1 MELSNDD
8 FSKAELKVRAKA
20 QKNGLDVSSAVM
32 VFTCLVSDDE
42 SPFSTLF
49 GIIYPDRVVKW
60 QKRMTG
66 VNSEEIP
73 IKNVTSVEVSGGLL
87 KTVKVYA
94 SGNTISFKLGIEAE
108 KAAQTIREMVSKSSE
123 KSAAPNISP
132 TQADGIVS
140 QIEKLVT
147 LLEKGY
153 LTQEEFEKQKQQI
166 LNG

>member
-1 MELSNDD
+1 MELINDD
-8 FSKAELKVRAKA
+8 FNKSELKARAKA

-32 VFTCLVSDDE
+32 VFTCLAGDDE

-60 QKRMTG
+60 QKRMMG
-66 VNSEEIP
+66 INSEEIP
-73 IKNVTSVEVSGGLL
+73 MKNVTSVEVSGGLL

-94 SGNTISFKLGIEAE
+94 SGNTISFKVGVEADL
-108 KAAQTIREMVSKSSE
+108 AAQTIRDQVSKSSD
-123 KSAAPNISP
+123 KSNEENIAPP
-132 TQADGIVS
+132 TSNDIVS
-140 QIEKLVT
+140 QLEKLVA

-153 LTQEEFEKQKQQI
+153 LTQEEYDKQKQQL